1 MGFNSITYQ
10 KNSDTPD
17 VAFYSVP
24 ASNPGNSGEG
34 IVTVGNVHYNWNSA
48 EGGFTDTG
56 WWGTEVLNGPTHVGG
71 FDTDDAVAEF
81 LSNPANNLNSAF
93 QAWQNYIDSRPVW
106 EQAGIIDAFN
116 QALLVAKNGNGKNCM
131 TEV

>member
-24 ASNPGNSGEG
+24 ASNPGDSGGG
-34 IVTVGNVHYNWNSA
+34 IVIVGSVHYGWNSA

-56 WWGTEVLNGPTHVGG
+56 WWGTAVENGPTYMGG
-71 FDTDDAVAEF
+71 FRSDDEVAGF
-81 LSNPANNLNSAF
+81 LSYPANNLNSAF
-93 QAWQNYIDSRPVW
+93 QEWQNYIDRQPVW
-106 EQAGIIDAFN
+106 EQAGIIDDFN
-116 QALLVAKNGNGKNCM
+116 RALLVAGNGNGRNCM

>member
-24 ASNPGNSGEG
+24 ASNPGDSGG
-34 IVTVGNVHYNWNSA
+34 GTVIVGSVHYGWNSA

-56 WWGTEVLNGPTHVGG
+56 WWGTAVKNGPTYIGG
-71 FDTDDAVAEF
+71 FPSDDAVKLHISEGG
-81 LSNPANNLNSAF
+81 NLNDAF
-93 QAWQNYIDSRPVW
+93 SQWQTYIDRLPAI
-106 EQAGIIDAFN
+106 EQSGVIAQFNTALADAGGSGCATN
-116 QALLVAKNGNGKNCM
+116 V
-131 TEV
+131 